1 MKRRGWLL
9 GGAGAAAAAAGL
21 GWQWWR
27 EHVANDGTS
36 DGASD
41 LWQARFTQID
51 GTELAMATLRGSPL
65 VLNFWATWC
74 PPCIKEMPA
83 LDRFQR
89 QFAAQGWRVVG
100 LAVDNPQAVRE
111 FLARMPVSYTI
122 GLAGFEGAAL
132 SRQLGNQQGGLPF
145 TAVFDR
151 QGAVVQRRLGET
163 NFEELARW
171 AARL

>member
-1 MKRRGWLL
+1 MKRRGWLI
-9 GGAGAAAAAAGL
+9 GGVGAAAAGAGL
-21 GWQWWR
+21 AWQWWR
-27 EHVANDGTS
+27 ERAEDGVAG
-36 DGASD
+36 D
-41 LWQARFTQID
+41 LWQARFAQPD
-51 GTELAMATLRGSPL
+51 GTELAMAALRGSPL